1 MDARQEKLHQQV
13 KELLKSR
20 KEENDALRKIILAM
34 EIKEM
39 QSKKGTKENRPR
51 K

>member
-13 KELLKSR
+13 KELLKKR

-39 QSKKGTKENRPR
+39 QSKKATKENRPR